1 VDRVS
6 IRSFRAS
13 DLAERGIKDLARSR
27 LDTTR
32 EVVFQALGHRF
43 FEARKDTARIAI
55 LFREDAFHAPDG
67 HFTRMALRVEPH
79 LAERL
84 ARLDPRAVEA
94 RLEEAARNA
103 IVREWPR
110 AQGAYLVRFEPSARG
125 DLEPVAHVHLSSRR
139 TDGGPAPA
147 LTREDSRRF
156 EAVWSREVERAFGLS
171 RGLARGLERDR
182 SPDRASVLRPE
193 SERLREEWAQA
204 SLRLF
209 AVYAARLAGKATP
222 KELLDAAA
230 RSRAAR
236 MAWSRQAGRPVDL
249 RDVEQRQVFDVIR
262 LRIEGGNRYFR
273 GPLEAHRRTLL
284 GMAASRAAGLPDGSD
299 RRVAVVAWPAGPD
312 LHAAVYFNQRSRPE
326 PLPEGIEP
334 ERLRSALEARL
345 SDEVQRFAPSLDPAA
360 DARAA
365 ELGRV
370 EAWLAERAPSRERRA
385 TALERREESAQ
396 PAGATA
402 IVVTL
407 EREHEREAQAAP
419 AAGRGD
425 RREALDHLEPP
436 ERDWSRERVFSVR
449 LRVPTGAEQLDRMG
463 LGADEV
469 AQVLQRAVNRAYPFL
484 EREGIRENFLYSA
497 RGKALDVQILVP
509 EKLGWIH
516 DQLRSPQFQQ
526 RFLTGFHQAI
536 TQIGPS
542 RIGPAREPL
551 LPGFVRGL
559 ATIRQAP
566 QLIRRAEQDP
576 ERGARDIVRAVFS
589 KLSEALPKPF
599 RLMRELGRTVSR
611 FGSRGE

>member
-1 VDRVS
+1 MDRVS

-32 EVVFQALGHRF
+32 DVVFQALGHRF
-43 FEARKDTARIAI
+43 FDAREDAARIAI

-84 ARLDPRAVEA
+84 ASLDPRAVEA

-110 AQGAYLVRFEPSARG
+110 AQGAYLVRFEPSAR
-125 DLEPVAHVHLSSRR
+125 LEPVAHVHLSSRR

-156 EAVWSREVERAFGLS
+156 EAVWSHEVERAFGLS
-171 RGLARGLERDR
+171 RGLARDLERER
-182 SPDRASVLRPE
+182 PPDRTSVLRPE
-193 SERLREEWAQA
+193 SEHLRQEWAQA
-204 SLRLF
+204 STRLF
-209 AVYAARLAGKATP
+209 AVYTARLAGKGTP
-222 KELLDAAA
+222 KELVEAAA
-230 RSRAAR
+230 RAR
-236 MAWSRQAGRPVDL
+236 EARTAWSRQAGRPVDL
-249 RDVEQRQVFDVIR
+249 RDVERRQVFDVIR
-262 LRIEGGNRYFR
+262 LRIEGGSRYFR

-284 GMAASRAAGLPDGSD
+284 ETAASRAAGLPDGSD

-312 LHAAVYFNQRSRPE
+312 FHAAVYFNQRSSPE
-326 PLPEGIEP
+326 ALPGGIEP

-345 SDEVQRFAPSLDPAA
+345 SDEVRRFAPNLNPAA
-360 DARAA
+360 EARAA

-370 EAWLAERAPSRERRA
+370 EVWLAQRAPSRERRA
-385 TALERREESAQ
+385 TALERQEEPARL
-396 PAGATA
+396 AGATA

-419 AAGRGD
+419 PAGLGNPQ
-425 RREALDHLEPP
+425 EALDRFQPP
-436 ERDWSRERVFSVR
+436 ERDWSRERVFGVR
-449 LRVPTGAEQLDRMG
+449 LRVPTGAEQLVRMG
-463 LGADEV
+463 LSAEEIG
-469 AQVLQRAVNRAYPFL
+469 QVLQRAVSRAFPFL
-484 EREGIRENFLYSA
+484 EREGIRDNFLYSA

-509 EKLGWIH
+509 EKLGSSR

-536 TQIGPS
+536 AQIAPA
-542 RIGPAREPL
+542 RMGPAREPL

-576 ERGARDIVRAVFS
+576 ERAARDVARAVFN
-589 KLSEALPKPF
+589 KLAEALPKPF